1 MEGIIACSMVVIG
14 MVIITNSKKAMA
26 FCEKLADK
34 LGW

>member
-1 MEGIIACSMVVIG
+1 MTGIIACSIIVVG
-14 MVIITNSKKAMA
+14 MAIITNSKKAMA